1 MEIDLRHVSPDLIEA
16 DIAIVG
22 AGAAGITMAR
32 RLVAGGRRVVLLE
45 SGGLDYESDTAAL
58 NAGFNVGEPY
68 YELENARLRF
78 FGGTTAIW
86 GGRSAELDAIDFE
99 KRSWVPY
106 SGWPFGLEEIKP
118 WYSAAWK
125 LLEVDSPSQQICA
138 SGLATAPWKELVVR
152 HWSFDR
158 KFDRFGYET
167 NRDLVANPSLTLVL
181 HATVREIVLA
191 ASGGQIDFL
200 DVRGPGEKRLRVEAK
215 TYVLAAGGL
224 ENPRLLLAPTA

>member
-1 MEIDLRHVSPDLIEA
+1 
-16 DIAIVG
+16 
-22 AGAAGITMAR
+22 MA
-32 RLVAGGRRVVLLE
+32 
-45 SGGLDYESDTAAL
+45 T
-58 NAGFNVGEPY
+58 
-68 YELENARLRF
+68 
-78 FGGTTAIW
+78 
-86 GGRSAELDAIDFE
+86 DAIDFE

-224 ENPRLLLAPTA
+224 ENPRLLIERLFNEEGVVEDFERSSRVGRRLRLSRGVGQEEG